1 MKVTFEFENE
11 QLQDIFDRFTQLPDN
26 DWYIHRPIEFMTDM
40 DGFLWQDILNDEI
53 SFITIL
59 LCAYILEYLKFEE
72 LENYELKE
80 VLINLHDY
88 ITDHP
93 TNYILH
99 TFNDYK
105 EILVNNINTI
115 SNPTAK
121 ILVNDLITILSVL

>member
-1 MKVTFEFENE
+1 MKVTFEFEDK

-59 LCAYILEYLKFEE
+59 LCVYILEHLEFEE
-72 LENYELKE
+72 LEDSELKE

-93 TNYILH
+93 TNSILH
-99 TFNDYK
+99 TFDDYK
-105 EILVNNINTI
+105 EILEDNLDTI
-115 SNPTAK
+115 TNPTAK
-121 ILVNDLITILSVL
+121 ILVNDLITILSAL